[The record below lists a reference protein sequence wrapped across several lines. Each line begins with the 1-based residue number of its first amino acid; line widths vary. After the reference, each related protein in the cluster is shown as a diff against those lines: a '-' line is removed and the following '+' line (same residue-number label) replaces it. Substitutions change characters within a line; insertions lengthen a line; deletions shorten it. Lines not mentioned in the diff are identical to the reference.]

1 MQIHSIKRF
10 APSILTAALAL
21 SCSSAFAVNQGDWLV
36 RGGVGYVSPNDSSG
50 AVTLDGTTV
59 AGSGVSVDSATNLT
73 LTISYMLTPNVN
85 VELLGALPFKH
96 DINGKGALA
105 SSGKVAETKELPPTL
120 VFNYMFNPQSNIRP
134 YVGAGL
140 NYTTFFST
148 KTTGDLATYDMELDD
163 SWGAAVDAGVDVDLN
178 NDWFFNASVWYMDIS
193 TTASLD
199 GAKAVDVDINPW
211 ALSVGI
217 GTHF

>member
-1 MQIHSIKRF
+1 MQKHPIKRI
-10 APSILTAALAL
+10 APTVLTAALAL
-21 SCSSAFAVNQGDWLV
+21 SCASAFAVNQGDWLV

-50 AVTLDGTTV
+50 DVSGFGV
-59 AGSGVSVDSATNLT
+59 GSRVSVDDATNLT
-73 LTISYMLTPNVN
+73 LTISYFLTPNVN

-96 DINGKGALA
+96 DIKGTGSLA
-105 SSGKVAETKELPPTL
+105 SSGKIAETKELPPTL
-120 VFNYMFNPQSNIRP
+120 VLNYMFNPQSNIRP

-140 NYTTFFST
+140 NDTTFFST
-148 KTTGDLATYDMELDD
+148 KTTGDLAGTDMELDD

-178 NDWFFNASVWYMDIS
+178 NDWFFNASIWYMDIS
-193 TTASLD
+193 TTASID
-199 GAKAVDVDINPW
+199 GTKAVDVDINPW